1 MAGGFAQEKFFAH
14 HRIQP
19 YPEVDVEFVPEHIFA
34 VHRIIQRA
42 KVDGGFVPIRFSR
55 SIRFFAAP
63 NSMEY
68 LCQTALQPSVPTA
81 VPTEIPTDVPTKSG
95 FRNENDMKKR
105 LPSHGMK
112 ALI

>member
-1 MAGGFAQEKFFAH
+1 
-14 HRIQP
+14 
-19 YPEVDVEFVPEHIFA
+19 
-34 VHRIIQRA
+34 
-42 KVDGGFVPIRFSR
+42 
-55 SIRFFAAP
+55 
-63 NSMEY
+63 MEY

-81 VPTEIPTDVPTKSG
+81 VPIDAPTEVPTDAPTEVPTEIPTDVPTKSG